1 MDIVK
6 NLTPTELYKII
17 FNKKRNERE
26 REKKESMIQTYL
38 SHFKKSNKIQ
48 VNQFQKLLTDLY
60 DFMGDYLM
68 PLIPK
73 EDLVKIPKEKY
84 IFIKNIANIVLLFLI
99 AQLCSIYAV
108 DKILHSLAKLPSIV
122 SIRIIHSFHIIG
134 DNLG

>member
-84 IFIKNIANIVLLFLI
+84 IFIKNIHDLI
-99 AQLCSIYAV
+99 
-108 DKILHSLAKLPSIV
+108 K
-122 SIRIIHSFHIIG
+122 
-134 DNLG
+134 